1 MAQTPVLKSLMGSA
15 KRSLHQGWSWAWGT
29 PRPGLSSRPGRAA
42 ASPARSET
50 RQVPRSV
57 ATGKCR
63 ETGTRIPGQISAR
76 ECPEPLGAVLFP
88 PHSRALQEGRIL
100 QPAPGSGDAAA
111 NLGDPTSWPA
121 VASSPNWSRT
131 PVSPALPTG
140 YGRDEVSGRGSRVV
154 LGQRGHAR
162 PGRSWKRWGAALP
175 GARGRGSLLAG
186 EIQQSDEPGPEPQRA
201 TSWRDA
207 G

>member
-76 ECPEPLGAVLFP
+76 GCPEPLGAVLFP

-100 QPAPGSGDAAA
+100 QPAPA
-111 NLGDPTSWPA
+111 
-121 VASSPNWSRT
+121 R
-131 PVSPALPTG
+131 
-140 YGRDEVSGRGSRVV
+140 RGPG
-154 LGQRGHAR
+154 GQRMA
-162 PGRSWKRWGAALP
+162 
-175 GARGRGSLLAG
+175 SL
-186 EIQQSDEPGPEPQRA
+186 GPQVKPYLFLCPMV
-201 TSWRDA
+201 
-207 G
+207 